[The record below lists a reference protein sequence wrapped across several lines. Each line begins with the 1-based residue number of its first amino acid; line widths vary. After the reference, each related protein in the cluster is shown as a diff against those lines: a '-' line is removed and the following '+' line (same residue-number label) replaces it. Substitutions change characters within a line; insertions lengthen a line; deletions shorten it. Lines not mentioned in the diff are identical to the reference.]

1 MNEIEIM
8 QDIRDDFL
16 EEHGFRDYMH
26 AYACSVY
33 ADDEVESE
41 SNDIFA
47 LSCETYER
55 REKRCV
61 QMNWI

>member
-1 MNEIEIM
+1 MNEVEIM

-16 EEHGFRDYMH
+16 EEHEMWNDMH

-33 ADDEVESE
+33 ADDEVESK

-55 REKRCV
+55 RDIDACR
-61 QMNWI
+61 